1 MLIVAPA
8 VSFSSIQPEPGAA
21 GYVYVFHT
29 HADPTKIYVTQSIPR
44 LAREVLYGLYGSSLN
59 ISSLYRS
66 IDQPSK
72 QRRARGYTLTS
83 VDIDRLNELLNLY
96 GGATFVVGC
105 PELWCFDLAS
115 VGV

>member
-8 VSFSSIQPEPGAA
+8 VSFSSIEPEPGAA

-59 ISSLYRS
+59 ISSLCRS